1 MILLSL
7 VLYFQAISF
16 LPSFYIL
23 SWEQL
28 PYQSAVAIFERERT
42 RINYLPFF
50 FSGHRRYANRVLG
63 SSSLWMCLGHLE
75 AVFIKDLWEHISTP
89 LNIKIPVVILL
100 PLPNFFFF
108 FEEVI
113 FFNPDFTNSSCKMGP
128 TASSGVIT
136 AFHCLLDA
144 CENVIE
150 ITQKLLQN

>member
-50 FSGHRRYANRVLG
+50 FLG
-63 SSSLWMCLGHLE
+63 IGGMLTGSLG
-75 AVFIKDLWEHISTP
+75 A
-89 LNIKIPVVILL
+89 LL
-100 PLPNFFFF
+100 
-108 FEEVI
+108 
-113 FFNPDFTNSSCKMGP
+113 CGC
-128 TASSGVIT
+128 A
-136 AFHCLLDA
+136 
-144 CENVIE
+144 
-150 ITQKLLQN
+150 